1 MEMPTQVTPAAWGAV
16 GGAIALALVGFNY
29 GGWVTAG
36 SAEALA
42 SQRATKAVA
51 AALAPICVEN
61 FNRSKDAL
69 TQLVELKKAKSWE
82 QAAFITKGGWAAM
95 PGTTTVDNA
104 MATSC
109 AEMIVGSKT

>member
-1 MEMPTQVTPAAWGAV
+1 MEIPSQAKPAFWGAV
-16 GGAIALALVGFNY
+16 GGAAAIALIGFNY

-36 SAEALA
+36 SAETLA
-42 SQRATKAVA
+42 SQRATKAVV

-61 FNRSKDAL
+61 FNRGKDAPA
-69 TQLVELKKAKSWE
+69 QLAELKKARSWE
-82 QAAFITKGGWAAM
+82 QAAFITKGGWASM
-95 PGTTTVDNA
+95 PGAATVDNA